1 MGNKL
6 VRTLSATE
14 AKNRFGALLREVA
27 RTGGPILVERD
38 GEAVA
43 VILSVSAYEE
53 ECRRPLPLAVDRL
66 DLARAAFG
74 MWAKREDIDDEWLGR
89 GRRRWRSEWPDA

>member
-1 MGNKL
+1 MRNKPI
-6 VRTLSATE
+6 RTMSATE
-14 AKNRFGALLREVA
+14 ARNRFGAVLREVA
-27 RTGGPILVERD
+27 RTGGPILVERN
-38 GEAVA
+38 GKAVA
-43 VILSVSAYEE
+43 VVLSVSAYEE

-74 MWAKREDIDDEWLGR
+74 MWAKREDIDGEWLGR

>member
-1 MGNKL
+1 MENKP

-14 AKNRFGALLREVA
+14 ARHRFGAVLREVA
-27 RTGGPILVERD
+27 RTGGPILVERN

-53 ECRRPLPLAVDRL
+53 ECRRPLALTVDRL

-74 MWAKREDIDDEWLGR
+74 MWAKREDIDDEWLACGR
-89 GRRRWRSEWPDA
+89 KSMA